1 MRISVTNGHQKHK
14 AFYVAIVHPL
24 REARAGFFR
33 CGQIEIRIEITECDI
48 GHLAKDQNIN
58 HVSHVTLRTW
68 SPIRQLAGKGC
79 RCDLFTTFFGD

>member
-1 MRISVTNGHQKHK
+1 MAIKSTKH
-14 AFYVAIVHPL
+14 FTLPL
-24 REARAGFFR
+24 CILYERPEQAFR
-33 CGQIEIRIEITECDI
+33 CGQIEIRIEITECVI

-68 SPIRQLAGKGC
+68 IPIRQLAGKGY